1 MLSLPMLID
10 RNLLWRAW
18 FKSAGVRLDRDVRGT
33 SFTDTNAL
41 LEAAVTGQGV
51 ALGRLS
57 VTRFDIVAGKLVRLF
72 DHAFR
77 LTFRHYTVYPAAS
90 ESDPALM
97 AFRDW
102 LLEEARRT

>member
-10 RNLLWRAW
+10 RNLPWRAW

-57 VTRFDIVAGKLVRLF
+57 VTRSDIVAGKAGSPIRPRF
-72 DHAFR
+72 SANF
-77 LTFRHYTVYPAAS
+77 
-90 ESDPALM
+90 PAL
-97 AFRDW
+97 RS
-102 LLEEARRT
+102 LSGSVGV